1 MMVRAKISS
10 TLAWTLVAVL
20 LVSLAVLAEL
30 ALRQM
35 GYGALKVPLK
45 SGWSERDSELG
56 WKNRQDGVFYP
67 DSSLTAKM
75 TLGAGGERL
84 AFESK
89 HILSNDN
96 VLFVGGS
103 FVQGQGV
110 NDKETFAYRIN
121 QKFPTLRV
129 RNFGVGAYGTYQ
141 SYLFMKK
148 YFDVNGATEH
158 TSLTIYGLIE
168 DHFRRN
174 LTPSSWVRQ
183 LRSLKGGFIVPP
195 HVRSRD
201 GDFEFR
207 DARFENY
214 WPLETKSA
222 LVTLLHHSY
231 LTLRYTDNRNGQFI
245 VMEMLLRKIRDLAAS
260 NGSKLLVVYLHGMRD
275 APEFQ
280 QAVKRSGV
288 EYIDC
293 EFPELFATGHRL
305 ARGHPDSVIHNAY
318 ADCIANW
325 MVRNGIRHR

>member
-1 MMVRAKISS
+1 MVRAKFSS
-10 TLAWTLVAVL
+10 TVAWTLVVVL
-20 LVSLAVLAEL
+20 LILSAVLAEL
-30 ALRQM
+30 ALRQL
-35 GYGALKVPLK
+35 GYEALKVPSN

-56 WKNRQDGVFYP
+56 WKNRQNGVFYP
-67 DSSLTAKM
+67 DSSLTTKM

-84 AFESK
+84 AFN
-89 HILSNDN
+89 SNDSLNGDN

-103 FVQGQGV
+103 FIQGQGV

-121 QKFPTLRV
+121 EKFPALRV

-141 SYLFMKK
+141 SYLSMEK
-148 YFDVNGATEH
+148 YFDVNGATQH

-183 LRSLKGGFIVPP
+183 LRSAKGGFIVPP
-195 HVRSRD
+195 HVRLID

-207 DARFENY
+207 DARFEIY

-231 LTLRYTDNRNGQFI
+231 LTWRYTDSRNGQFI
-245 VMEMLLRKIRDLAAS
+245 VMEMLLRKIRGLAAS
-260 NGSKLLVVYLHGMRD
+260 NGSKLLVVYLRSMRD
-275 APEFQ
+275 ASEFQ

-293 EFPELFATGHRL
+293 EFPELFATGHEV

-318 ADCIANW
+318 ADCITDW
-325 MVRNGIRHR
+325 MVRNGFRHR